1 MLAGL
6 SLQGL
11 KCPSLLEQLS
21 SQWVQ
26 ASWNHGA
33 KTLCKGLGF
42 SYESP
47 HMGPHMKGG
56 RLSYLQIVSRH
67 LNTEMGFRYSKIKL
81 ASPAEKKKPREAQT
95 LAQGTQQ
102 IRGPD

>member
-33 KTLCKGLGF
+33 RTLCKGLGL
-42 SYESP
+42 SYEDP
-47 HMGPHMKGG
+47 
-56 RLSYLQIVSRH
+56 LSYLQIVSRH
-67 LNTEMGFRYSKIKL
+67 LNTEMGFCYSKIKV
-81 ASPAEKKKPREAQT
+81 ASPSEKKKPREAQT